1 MRCLGFLDAFLSTTW
16 TYSAGMSNEMP
27 KMDTLSISVRD
38 VGLS

>member
-1 MRCLGFLDAFLSTTW
+1 MRCLGFLDAVLSTTRS
-16 TYSAGMSNEMP
+16 YSACMSNEMP